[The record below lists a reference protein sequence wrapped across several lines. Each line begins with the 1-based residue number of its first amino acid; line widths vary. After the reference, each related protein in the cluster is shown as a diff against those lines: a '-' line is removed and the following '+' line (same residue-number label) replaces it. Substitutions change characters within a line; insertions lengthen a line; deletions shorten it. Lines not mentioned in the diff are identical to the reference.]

1 MIKERLSD
9 YILNTI
15 KENWDINALAD
26 YGTDNIL
33 KYSDVAKNI
42 LKIHTAFK
50 KLDIHKGEK
59 IALCGANSVHWA
71 LTYISIVSYGAV
83 VVPIL
88 VDFSKEDIASIIKDS
103 GSKFLFADKR
113 ITEAIDENTLS
124 LINNAFYLENF
135 DTFVQKNT
143 DNQKNEDS
151 KNNKNENIFNDIE
164 INDLTKD
171 TFNLTIFENDTL
183 ATIIYTSGTTGFSKG
198 VMLNHNSLA
207 ANIRFAIA
215 NMPVKAND
223 HILSFLPLAHVF
235 GCLFDFL
242 FPFSKGACIYMLNA
256 IPSPNILLKAFSEV
270 RPNLILMVPLI
281 IEKIYLKK
289 ILPTIQKP
297 LISKLLK
304 LPIVSSLLKSKIRNN
319 LTEAFGGNFYE
330 LIIGGSALNADVEK
344 FLMEICFKFTVG
356 YGMTECGPLISY
368 GPWNKHVARSCGC
381 IIDTLEVKIDA
392 EKEGEVGEIMV
403 RGENVMLGYY
413 KNYKATADVLSKDGW
428 LRTGD
433 LGVLGENNR
442 IFIRGRSKNMLLG
455 ASGQNIYPE
464 EIESKL
470 NTMPY
475 IAESLVVQRDNK
487 LHALIYL
494 DNERVKAE
502 SLSAEDINNLIEKNR
517 IEVNKM
523 LPEFGRISGFTIQE
537 EEFIKNPTK
546 KIKRFLYK

>member
-59 IALCGANSVHWA
+59 IALCGANSVNWA

-113 ITEAIDENTLS
+113 IIEAIDNGTLS
-124 LINNAFYLENF
+124 SLNKSFYLESF
-135 DTFVQKNT
+135 DTFI
-143 DNQKNEDS
+143 QKNEDS
-151 KNNKNENIFNDIE
+151 KNNKKENIFNDIE
-164 INDLTKD
+164 INDLSKD

-289 ILPTIQKP
+289 ILPTIEKP

-344 FLMEICFKFTVG
+344 FLMDIGFKFTVG

-368 GPWNKHVARSCGC
+368 GPWNKHVARSCGY

-403 RGENVMLGYY
+403 KGENVMQGYY

>member
-1 MIKERLSD
+1 MKERLSD

-113 ITEAIDENTLS
+113 IIEAIDENTLS
-124 LINNAFYLENF
+124 LINKSFYLENF

-151 KNNKNENIFNDIE
+151 KNNKKENIFNDIE

-270 RPNLILMVPLI
+270 KPNLILMVPLI

-289 ILPTIQKP
+289 ILPTIEKP

-344 FLMEICFKFTVG
+344 FLMDIGFKFTVG

-502 SLSAEDINNLIEKNR
+502 NLSNEDINKLIEKNR
-517 IEVNKM
+517 IEVNKV

>member
-59 IALCGANSVHWA
+59 IALCGANSVNWA

-113 ITEAIDENTLS
+113 IIEAIDSNTLS
-124 LINNAFYLENF
+124 SLNKSFYLESF
-135 DTFVQKNT
+135 DTFI
-143 DNQKNEDS
+143 QKNEDS
-151 KNNKNENIFNDIE
+151 KNNKKENIFNDIE
-164 INDLTKD
+164 INDLSKD

-289 ILPTIQKP
+289 ILPTIEKP

-344 FLMEICFKFTVG
+344 FLMDIGFKFTVG

-368 GPWNKHVARSCGC
+368 GPWNKHVARSCGY

-403 RGENVMLGYY
+403 KGENVMQGYY

>member
-59 IALCGANSVHWA
+59 IALCGANSVNWA

-103 GSKFLFADKR
+103 GSKFIFADKR
-113 ITEAIDENTLS
+113 IIEAIDSNTLS
-124 LINNAFYLENF
+124 LLNNAFYLENF
-135 DTFVQKNT
+135 DTF
-143 DNQKNEDS
+143 NQKSTDENT
-151 KNNKNENIFNDIE
+151 KNNKKENIFNDIE
-164 INDLTKD
+164 INDLSKD

-289 ILPTIQKP
+289 ILPTIEKP

-344 FLMEICFKFTVG
+344 FLMDIGFKFTVG

-403 RGENVMLGYY
+403 RGENVMQGYY

>member
-59 IALCGANSVHWA
+59 IALCGANSVNWA

-103 GSKFLFADKR
+103 GSKFIFADKR
-113 ITEAIDENTLS
+113 IIEAIDSNTLF
-124 LINNAFYLENF
+124 LLNNAFYLENF
-135 DTFVQKNT
+135 DTF
-143 DNQKNEDS
+143 NQKSTDENT
-151 KNNKNENIFNDIE
+151 KNNKKENIFNDIE
-164 INDLTKD
+164 INDLSKD

-289 ILPTIQKP
+289 ILPTIEKP

-344 FLMEICFKFTVG
+344 FLMDIGFKFTVG

-403 RGENVMLGYY
+403 RGENVMQGYY

-487 LHALIYL
+487 LYALIYL

>member
-1 MIKERLSD
+1 MIKQRLSD
-9 YILNTI
+9 YIQNSI

-33 KYSDVAKNI
+33 KYSDVAE
-42 LKIHTAFK
+42 KISKMHIAFK

-59 IALCGANSVHWA
+59 IALCGGNSVNWILA
-71 LTYISIVSYGAV
+71 YLSIITYGAV

-88 VDFSKEDIASIIKDS
+88 VDFSKEDIDSIIKDS
-103 GSKFLFADKR
+103 GSKFLFADNNILKAL
-113 ITEAIDENTLS
+113 ESDTLS
-124 LINNAFYLENF
+124 LLNKSFCLENF
-135 DTFVQKNT
+135 NTFIQKSDKKDKDENLF
-143 DNQKNEDS
+143 NQ
-151 KNNKNENIFNDIE
+151 IE
-164 INDLTKD
+164 ISNFNKEN
-171 TFNLTIFENDTL
+171 FNLTIFENDTL
-183 ATIIYTSGTTGFSKG
+183 AAIIYTSGTTGFSKG

-207 ANIRFAIA
+207 ANIRFAID
-215 NMPVKAND
+215 NMEMNPND
-223 HILSFLPLAHVF
+223 NVLSFLPLAHVF

-242 FPFSKGACIYMLNA
+242 FPFSKGACIHMLNV
-256 IPSPNILLKAFSEV
+256 IPSPNILLKAFAEV
-270 RPNLILMVPLI
+270 KPNLILMVPLI

-297 LISKLLK
+297 LIANLLK
-304 LPIVSSLLKSKIRNN
+304 MPIISSLIKSKIRNAI
-319 LTEAFGGNFYE
+319 TDSFGGNFRVV
-330 LIIGGSALNADVEK
+330 IIGGSALNSDIEK
-344 FLMEICFKFTVG
+344 FLMDINFKFTVG

-368 GPWNKHVARSCGC
+368 SPWDKHVARSCGC
-381 IIDTLEVKIDA
+381 LIDTLEIKIDA
-392 EKEGEVGEIMV
+392 EKEGDVGEIMV
-403 RGENVMLGYY
+403 KGENVMLGYY

-442 IFIRGRSKNMLLG
+442 IFIKGRSKNMLLG

-475 IAESLVVQRDNK
+475 ILESLILQRDNK
-487 LHALIYL
+487 LHALLYL
-494 DNERVKAE
+494 DADRIKQEN
-502 SLSAEDINNLIEKNR
+502 LSEEEINKILENNR
-517 IEVNKM
+517 IEVNKV
-523 LPEFGRISGFTIQE
+523 LPEFGRISGFTIQK

>member
-9 YILNTI
+9 YIQDTI
-15 KENWDINALAD
+15 KNNWDIDALAD
-26 YGTDNIL
+26 YGTNKIL
-33 KYSDVAKNI
+33 KYSDVAENI
-42 LKIHTAFK
+42 MKMHIAFK

-59 IALCGANSVHWA
+59 IALCGSNSVNWA
-71 LTYISIVSYGAV
+71 LTYLSIISYGAV

-88 VDFSKEDIASIIKDS
+88 VDFSKEDIASIIRDS
-103 GSKFLFADKR
+103 GAKFLFANSNIIKS
-113 ITEAIDENTLS
+113 IDEKTLS
-124 LINNAFYLENF
+124 SINKSFYLDSF
-135 DTFVQKNT
+135 DTVSNDK
-143 DNQKNEDS
+143 DK
-151 KNNKNENIFNDIE
+151 KENIFDDIE
-164 INDLTKD
+164 IENISKEK
-171 TFNLTIFENDTL
+171 FNLTIFENDTL

-198 VMLNHNSLA
+198 VMLNHNSIS
-207 ANIRFAIA
+207 ANIRYAIN
-215 NMPVKAND
+215 NMPVKPND
-223 HILSFLPLAHVF
+223 HILSFLPLAHAF

-242 FPFSKGACIYMLNA
+242 FPFSRGACIYMLGS
-256 IPSPNILLKAFSEV
+256 IPSLNILLKALDEV
-270 RPNLILMVPLI
+270 KPNLILMVPLI

-289 ILPTIQKP
+289 LLPTVSKP
-297 LISKLLK
+297 LISNLLK
-304 LPIVSSLLKSKIRNN
+304 IPVISSLIKSKIRNN
-319 LTEAFGGNFYE
+319 LTKAFGGNFYE

-344 FLMEICFKFTVG
+344 FLMDIGFKFTVG

-368 GPWNKHVARSCGC
+368 GPWDKHVARSCGC

-392 EKEGEVGEIMV
+392 KNEGEIGEIMV

-464 EIESKL
+464 ELESKL

-475 IAESLVVQRDNK
+475 ILESLVLQRDNK

-494 DNERVKAE
+494 DSDRIKAE
-502 SLSAEDINNLIEKNR
+502 NLSEEEVNNAIEKNR
-517 IEVNKM
+517 IEVNKI
-523 LPEFGRISGFTIQE
+523 LPEFGRISGFTIQK
-537 EEFIKNPTK
+537 EEFIKSPTQ
-546 KIKRFLYK
+546 KIKRFLYN

>member
-15 KENWDINALAD
+15 RENWDINALAD
-26 YGTDNIL
+26 YGTNNIL

-59 IALCGANSVHWA
+59 IALCGANSVNWA

-103 GSKFLFADKR
+103 GSKFIFADKR
-113 ITEAIDENTLS
+113 IIEAIDSNTLS
-124 LINNAFYLENF
+124 LLNNAFYLENF
-135 DTFVQKNT
+135 DTF
-143 DNQKNEDS
+143 NQKNEDT
-151 KNNKNENIFNDIE
+151 KNNKKENIFNDIE
-164 INDLTKD
+164 INDLSKD

-289 ILPTIQKP
+289 ILPTIEKP

-344 FLMEICFKFTVG
+344 FLMDIGFKFTVG

-403 RGENVMLGYY
+403 RGENVMQGYY

-502 SLSAEDINNLIEKNR
+502 SLSSEDINNLIEKNR

>member
-9 YILNTI
+9 YIQNTI

-26 YGTDNIL
+26 YGTNNIL

-42 LKIHTAFK
+42 LKIHIGFK

-59 IALCGANSVHWA
+59 IAICGANSVNWA
-71 LTYISIVSYGAV
+71 LMYISIVSYGAV

-88 VDFSKEDIASIIKDS
+88 VDFSKEDIASILKDS
-103 GSKFLFADKR
+103 GVKFLFADSNILKG
-113 ITEAIDENTLS
+113 IDTQTLS
-124 LINNAFYLENF
+124 QLNKAFHLNNF
-135 DTFVQKNT
+135 DTFIIEENT
-143 DNQKNEDS
+143 EEKKDS
-151 KNNKNENIFNDIE
+151 NKKTENIFSDIE
-164 INDLTKD
+164 IEDIKKED
-171 TFNLTIFENDTL
+171 FNLTIFENDTL

-207 ANIRFAIA
+207 ANIRFAIN
-215 NMPVKAND
+215 NMPIKPND

-242 FPFSKGACIYMLNA
+242 FPFSRGACIYMLNA
-256 IPSPNILLKAFSEV
+256 IPSPNILLKAFDEV
-270 RPNLILMVPLI
+270 KPNLILMVPLI

-289 ILPTIQKP
+289 ILPTISKP
-297 LISKLLK
+297 LISNLLK
-304 LPIVSSLLKSKIRNN
+304 LPIISSLLKSKIRNS
-319 LTEAFGGNFYE
+319 LTQSFGGNFHE
-330 LIIGGSALNADVEK
+330 VIIGGSALNSDVEK
-344 FLMEICFKFTVG
+344 FLMDIGFKFTVG

-368 GPWNKHVARSCGC
+368 GPWDKHVPRSCGC
-381 IIDTLEVKIDA
+381 IIDTLEIKIDA
-392 EKEGEVGEIMV
+392 EKEGDVGEIMV
-403 RGENVMLGYY
+403 NGENVMLGYY

-470 NTMPY
+470 NAMPY
-475 IAESLVVQRDNK
+475 ILESLVLQRDNK
-487 LHALIYL
+487 LHALLYL
-494 DNERVKAE
+494 DAERIRDEK
-502 SLSAEDINNLIEKNR
+502 LSEEDVNKLIENNR
-517 IEVNKM
+517 IEVNKL
-523 LPEFGRISGFTIQE
+523 LPEFGRISGFTIQK